1 MTSNGVKEKI
11 AVISVLAN
19 VILAVTKIFAGILSK
34 STAVLAEGFHSLADI
49 FSSLISF
56 FGIKI
61 AKKPADK
68 EHPYGHFKFEVL
80 AGFLITLIL
89 FGTGLTIIYE
99 AYQKFLNPSFI
110 KIPILALS
118 VMIFSALVN
127 ETMSRLK
134 IHFGKKENSVALIS
148 DGVHSRIDVFTSLA
162 VFVGLVLNKYWIYTD
177 SILAFLIGLYI
188 VKESFSIGKE
198 AIDSLLDVSA
208 PPEVEEKIKEI
219 AKSQG
224 IEISDLKTQKKG
236 SVFTANLDINLSKNL
251 KVDEATKI
259 SEGLRERLMKEIK
272 NLVYVAIQI
281 KSHEVETGFYRPAFR
296 GFGFGQGFGWR
307 RRGRFTPLESKPLTG
322 FRGKI
327 EEAQGR
333 GPGGYCVCKR
343 CGYKVEHQPGV
354 PCSSLICPNCKIN
367 LTRE

>member
-1 MTSNGVKEKI
+1 MKEKI
-11 AVISVLAN
+11 AAISILAN
-19 VILAVTKIFAGILSK
+19 VILAGVKITVGILSN
-34 STAVLAEGFHSLADI
+34 SASVFAEGIHSLMDV

-61 AKKPADK
+61 SKKPADK

-89 FGTGLTIIYE
+89 LGTGLGIIYE
-99 AYQKFLNPSFI
+99 AYQKFKNPSLI

-118 VMIFSALVN
+118 VMILSAIVN
-127 ETMSRLK
+127 EIMSCLK
-134 IHFGKKENSVALIS
+134 IHFGQKENSVALIS
-148 DGVHSRIDVFTSLA
+148 DGVHSRVDVFASLV
-162 VFVGLVLNKYWIYTD
+162 VFVGLILNKYWIFTD
-177 SILAFLIGLYI
+177 SVLAFLIGLYI
-188 VKESFSIGKE
+188 IKESFSIGKE

-236 SVFTANLDINLSKNL
+236 SVFTANLEINLPKNL
-251 KVDEATKI
+251 NVDTATKI
-259 SEGLRERLMKEIK
+259 SENLRERLMKEIK

-281 KSHEVETGFYRPAFR
+281 KSHDVETGFYKPALR
-296 GFGFGQGFGWR
+296 GFGFGRGFGWR
-307 RRGRFTPLESKPLTG
+307 RRGRFK
-322 FRGKI
+322 GKI
-327 EEAQGR
+327 EEARGR

-343 CGYKVEHQPGV
+343 CGYRVEHQPGV
-354 PCSSLICPNCKIN
+354 PCSSLICPNCKTH

>member
-1 MTSNGVKEKI
+1 MKEKI
-11 AVISVLAN
+11 AKISILAN
-19 VILAVTKIFAGILSK
+19 VILAGGKITVGIFSN
-34 STAVLAEGFHSLADI
+34 SASVLAEGIHSLMDV

-61 AKKPADK
+61 SKKPADK
-68 EHPYGHFKFEVL
+68 KHPYGHFKFEVL

-89 FGTGLTIIYE
+89 FGTSLGIIFE
-99 AYQKFLNPSFI
+99 AYQKFKNPSLI

-118 VMIFSALVN
+118 VMIFSAIIN
-127 ETMSRLK
+127 EIMARLK
-134 IHFGKKENSVALIS
+134 IYFGKKENSVALIS
-148 DGVHSRIDVFTSLA
+148 DGVHSRVDVFASLV
-162 VFVGLVLNKYWIYTD
+162 VFVGLILNKYWIFTD
-177 SILAFLIGLYI
+177 SVLAFLIGLYI
-188 VKESFSIGKE
+188 IKESFSIGKE

-219 AKSQG
+219 LKSQG

-236 SVFTANLDINLSKNL
+236 SVFTANLEINLPRNL
-251 KVDEATKI
+251 NVDTATKI
-259 SEGLRERLMKEIK
+259 SESLRERLMKEIK

-281 KSHEVETGFYRPAFR
+281 KSHEVETGFYKPVSGTLGFGR
-296 GFGFGQGFGWR
+296 GFGRGFGWQ
-307 RRGRFTPLESKPLTG
+307 RRGR

-333 GPGGYCVCKR
+333 GPGGYCVCPR
-343 CGYKVEHQPGV
+343 CNYRVEHQPGV
-354 PCSSLICPNCKIN
+354 PCSSLICPNCKTH